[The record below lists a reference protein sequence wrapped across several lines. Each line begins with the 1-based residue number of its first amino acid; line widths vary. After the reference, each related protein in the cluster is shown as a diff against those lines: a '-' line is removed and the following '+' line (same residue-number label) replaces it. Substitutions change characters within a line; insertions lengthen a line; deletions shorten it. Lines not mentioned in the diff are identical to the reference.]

1 MHATLP
7 LCENSN
13 IVAVVLIV
21 GSSVDL
27 FVMLP
32 LVVLHLR
39 ITGGGMSCTVYIV
52 AMHQLMVRGGIF
64 ALSVYHEVVCIV

>member
-32 LVVLHLR
+32 LVLHLR